1 MKNLDKLKIMSDLL
15 TNVDF
20 WVALEFCEEQVKK
33 EGNEAKLS
41 HLAIWFFSAG
51 YISRM
56 EFEESKKFL
65 H

>member
-1 MKNLDKLKIMSDLL
+1 MKKDDELEIMRGLT

-20 WVALEFCEEQVKK
+20 LVALEFCEEQVKK
-33 EGNEAKLS
+33 EGGEAKLS
-41 HLAIWFFSAG
+41 QLAIWFFTAG

-56 EFEESKKFL
+56 KFEESRKFL